1 MKLHG
6 GVPWKYMYTHI
17 FPELRGASTG
27 ARIEYYKE
35 EPDTVALPFIPEVI
49 EAVDTVPVPSMPVP
63 VVPAIPVDTVI
74 PLPVQERK
82 PFYMAVKT
90 NMLYDAFLVPN
101 IGVEFYLGDYWSV
114 GANWMY
120 AWWHSNRHHNYWRTY
135 GGDLEVRRWFGS
147 KADEKPLTGHH
158 VGVYGQMLTYDFE
171 LGGRGYLGDRWSWG
185 VGVSYGYSLPVAKR
199 LNIDFTIGIGYLRG
213 EYKEYKPI
221 DGCYVWQATKMR
233 NWIGP
238 TKAEISLVWLIGH
251 KNYNEKKGGAR

>member
-49 EAVDTVPVPSMPVP
+49 EAVDTVPVPAMPVP

-101 IGVEFYLGDYWSV
+101 IGVEFYLGDYW
-114 GANWMY
+114 
-120 AWWHSNRHHNYWRTY
+120 
-135 GGDLEVRRWFGS
+135 
-147 KADEKPLTGHH
+147 
-158 VGVYGQMLTYDFE
+158 
-171 LGGRGYLGDRWSWG
+171 
-185 VGVSYGYSLPVAKR
+185 
-199 LNIDFTIGIGYLRG
+199 
-213 EYKEYKPI
+213 
-221 DGCYVWQATKMR
+221 
-233 NWIGP
+233 
-238 TKAEISLVWLIGH
+238 
-251 KNYNEKKGGAR
+251 